1 MRIHWTAI
9 YVLWRREMIRYVR
22 AKSRIVGSLAMPV
35 FFLAF
40 LGLGFRRMPV
50 PGMGGG
56 AGYIGFLA
64 PGIIGMTL
72 LFSSSMQGMS
82 VLWDKE
88 FGFLKEIMV
97 APVSRI
103 SLVLGRVA
111 GGTTTSM
118 IQGLLIFGAS
128 LLMGFRFRGPLA
140 LLFGLVFMLLISF
153 TFIGLGLIFAS
164 RMKDMQGFGIV
175 MNFIIFPFFF
185 LSGALTPL
193 ENFPWAIRALSY
205 VDPLTY
211 GVDGLRAVL
220 IGTSSLPV
228 VVDLAATG
236 HVDSAGLGALMLVQR
251 RAAERRQ
258 AVVLENPSDELRF
271 LLNIT
276 KLSMLFEFEPA
287 GV

>member
-1 MRIHWTAI
+1 MSMRIYGTAI
-9 YVLWRREMIRYVR
+9 YVLWLREMKRYGR
-22 AKSRIVGSLAMPV
+22 AKSRIFGSLAMPV

-40 LGLGFRRMPV
+40 LGFGFGGMPV
-50 PGMGGG
+50 PGMGAGV
-56 AGYIGFLA
+56 GYIKFLA

-97 APVSRI
+97 APVNRV
-103 SLVLGRVA
+103 SLVLGRIA
-111 GGTTTSM
+111 GGVTTSM

-128 LLMGFRFRGPLA
+128 MILGFRVKSMA
-140 LLFGLVFMLLISF
+140 SLLFGLLFMLLISF

-164 RMKDMQGFGIV
+164 RMKDMQGFGII

-185 LSGALTPL
+185 LSGALAPIQ
-193 ENFPWAIRALSY
+193 NFPWVIRALSY

-211 GVDGLRAVL
+211 GVDGLRAAM
-220 IGTSSLPV
+220 IGSSAFPMLF
-228 VVDLAATG
+228 DLA
-236 HVDSAGLGALMLVQR
+236 VMAGFSLIMLALGAY
-251 RAAERRQ
+251 
-258 AVVLENPSDELRF
+258 F
-271 LLNIT
+271 
-276 KLSMLFEFEPA
+276 FEKSE

>member
-1 MRIHWTAI
+1 MTIHPTAI
-9 YVLWRREMIRYVR
+9 YVLWRREMTRYVR

-40 LGLGFRRMPV
+40 LGLGFRRMPI
-50 PGMGGG
+50 PGLDEGS
-56 AGYIGFLA
+56 GYIGFLA

-103 SLVLGRVA
+103 SIVLGRIA

-118 IQGLLIFGAS
+118 IQGFLIFGAS
-128 LLMGFRFRGPLA
+128 MALGFRPRGA
-140 LLFGLVFMLLISF
+140 GAMAFGLVFMLLIAF

-164 RMKDMQGFGIV
+164 RMKDMQGFGII

-185 LSGALTPL
+185 LSGALTPI
-193 ENFPWAIRALSY
+193 ENLPWILRALSY
-205 VDPLTY
+205 ADPLTY
-211 GVDGLRAVL
+211 GVDGLRGVL
-220 IGTSSLPV
+220 IGRSSMPV
-228 VVDLAATG
+228 AVNLGVMLG
-236 HVDSAGLGALMLVQR
+236 FAGLMLVLG
-251 RAAERRQ
+251 AY
-258 AVVLENPSDELRF
+258 F
-271 LLNIT
+271 
-276 KLSMLFEFEPA
+276 FETSEA
-287 GV
+287 L